1 MISAG
6 VTTRSA
12 LHARHLFAE
21 DAAIDNDVL
30 AGDVMIT
37 GTNDAASLTA
47 LQNSL
52 VELNEVATANEGL
65 LYGSAA

>member
-37 GTNDAASLTA
+37 GVTDVPLLTA

-52 VELNEVATANEGL
+52 VELN
-65 LYGSAA
+65 